1 MDKSDITRKSNRYD
15 ALHAFW
21 YTNPSPNCNLWGVMS
36 KLNNNEK
43 VSKILD
49 QIITITIAT
58 TSLTVFPWLKLDS
71 TNLPKF
77 VTLTSG
83 GFACLI
89 IIILSL
95 KKILASEFRNLT
107 YIYLSFILVSTLVI
121 LFADLE
127 ASTQIFGRLG
137 RNTGYIS
144 YISLF
149 SILMITSIISTKIM
163 QRKFLILT
171 LSVSSISLLIGYLQF
186 LEISPIRNISDFGKV
201 VGFFSNVNFHS
212 AFIGIVISTLLPYLL
227 SKSTSSL
234 SKILVI
240 VLLFLGVGQILISD
254 SIQGLLIFL
263 ISSSITFGLFL
274 RASIPFKILLPYII
288 VNLIILFMGYIALQ
302 NKGPLASLIY
312 EASIKA
318 RGDYWSAGWKM
329 TTLHPWFGVGFDG
342 YGDWYRRTRT
352 VESVLS
358 SNKDVTTDAAHNVFL
373 DISSSGGFPLLLV
386 YLILVIYTLI
396 SAIRVLR
403 RSKEFN
409 APFVAIFAGWVAYQV
424 QSLISINQ
432 LGLAIWGWVLT
443 GLIVGYEI
451 NTRGEQ
457 AENSPIAGVRGLKT
471 KALSGFL
478 VGAIIA
484 VVPFYASFKMQ
495 KGFDSADVQKLRTAT
510 VSWPFEIKTMI
521 DSAEIFRTNGYNDI
535 SLEIAR
541 LAVDKFPEYFDAW
554 YLLSLQPNA
563 TLEEKY
569 TSLKQLKRLNPKIF

>member
-1 MDKSDITRKSNRYD
+1 MSNQYE
-15 ALHAFW
+15 ALHPFW
-21 YTNPSPNCNLWGVMS
+21 YTNQHPNCNLWGVMS
-36 KLNNNEK
+36 KLNNKEK
-43 VSKILD
+43 GSKILD
-49 QIITITIAT
+49 QIITLTIAA
-58 TSLTVFPWLKLDS
+58 TSLIVFPWLKLDS

-95 KKILASEFRNLT
+95 KKILTSEFRNLT
-107 YIYLSFILVSTLVI
+107 FIYLSFILASTLVI
-121 LFADLE
+121 FFADLE
-127 ASTQIFGRLG
+127 KPTQLFGRLG

-149 SILMITSIISTKIM
+149 SILMVTSIISRKIM

-212 AFIGIVISTLLPYLL
+212 AFIGILLSTLFPYILW
-227 SKSTSSL
+227 KSTSSL
-234 SKILVI
+234 SNILI
-240 VLLFLGVGQILISD
+240 FILLFLGIGQILISE

-274 RASIPFKILLPYII
+274 RASKPFKILVPYIV
-288 VNLIILFMGYIALQ
+288 VNLMMLFMGFFALQ
-302 NKGPLASLIY
+302 NKGPLASFIY

-318 RGDYWSAGWKM
+318 RGDYWAAGWKM

-352 VESVLS
+352 VGSISDFGVKDF
-358 SNKDVTTDAAHNVFL
+358 SNAAHNVFL

-396 SAIRVLR
+396 SAIRVLK
-403 RSKEFN
+403 RSREFN

-443 GLIVGYEI
+443 GLIIGYEI
-451 NTRGEQ
+451 NSRADQEQ
-457 AENSPIAGVRGLKT
+457 SSPLTGVRGLTT
-471 KALSGFL
+471 KALIGFL
-478 VGAIIA
+478 VGAVIA
-484 VVPFYASFKMQ
+484 VVPLVNLIRIE
-495 KGFDSADVQKLRTAT
+495 SAAANGNLENILKISKQHPNSIGMIEQTLISLYEQQRYGECLELAKFAT
-510 VSWPFEIKTMI
+510 LNFENSYVSWKILSLLPGLDI
-521 DSAEIFRTNGYNDI
+521 AEIDNIRVQLN
-535 SLEIAR
+535 R
-541 LAVDKFPEYFDAW
+541 LDPLF
-554 YLLSLQPNA
+554 
-563 TLEEKY
+563 EK
-569 TSLKQLKRLNPKIF
+569 I

>member
-1 MDKSDITRKSNRYD
+1 
-15 ALHAFW
+15 
-21 YTNPSPNCNLWGVMS
+21 
-36 KLNNNEK
+36 
-43 VSKILD
+43 
-49 QIITITIAT
+49 
-58 TSLTVFPWLKLDS
+58 
-71 TNLPKF
+71 
-77 VTLTSG
+77 
-83 GFACLI
+83 
-89 IIILSL
+89 
-95 KKILASEFRNLT
+95 
-107 YIYLSFILVSTLVI
+107 
-121 LFADLE
+121 
-127 ASTQIFGRLG
+127 
-137 RNTGYIS
+137 
-144 YISLF
+144 
-149 SILMITSIISTKIM
+149 
-163 QRKFLILT
+163 
-171 LSVSSISLLIGYLQF
+171 
-186 LEISPIRNISDFGKV
+186 
-201 VGFFSNVNFHS
+201 
-212 AFIGIVISTLLPYLL
+212 
-227 SKSTSSL
+227 
-234 SKILVI
+234 
-240 VLLFLGVGQILISD
+240 
-254 SIQGLLIFL
+254 
-263 ISSSITFGLFL
+263 
-274 RASIPFKILLPYII
+274 
-288 VNLIILFMGYIALQ
+288 MGYIALQ

-352 VESVLS
+352 EGSISDFGVNDY
-358 SNKDVTTDAAHNVFL
+358 SNAAHNVFL

-451 NTRGEQ
+451 NSRGEQ

>member
-1 MDKSDITRKSNRYD
+1 
-15 ALHAFW
+15 
-21 YTNPSPNCNLWGVMS
+21 MS
-36 KLNNNEK
+36 KLNNKEK
-43 VSKILD
+43 GSKILD
-49 QIITITIAT
+49 QIITLTIVT
-58 TSLTVFPWLKLDS
+58 TSLIVFPWLKLDS

-89 IIILSL
+89 ITILSL

-107 YIYLSFILVSTLVI
+107 IIYLSFILASTLVI
-121 LFADLE
+121 FFADLE
-127 ASTQIFGRLG
+127 NSTQLFGRLG

-149 SILMITSIISTKIM
+149 SILMVTSIISTKIM
-163 QRKFLILT
+163 QGKFLLLT
-171 LSVSSISLLIGYLQF
+171 LLVSSISLLIGYLQF

-212 AFIGIVISTLLPYLL
+212 AFIGIVLSTLAPYLL
-227 SKSTSSL
+227 SKSISSL
-234 SKILVI
+234 NKKFIFI
-240 VLLFLGVGQILISD
+240 LLFLGVLQILISE
-254 SIQGLLIFL
+254 SIQGFLIFL
-263 ISSSITFGLFL
+263 ISSSITVGLFL
-274 RASIPFKILLPYII
+274 RVSRTFKVLVPYIM
-288 VNLIILFMGYIALQ
+288 VNLIILFMGFIALQ
-302 NKGPLASLIY
+302 NKGPLASFIY

-318 RGDYWSAGWKM
+318 RGDYWAAGWKM
-329 TTLHPWFGVGFDG
+329 TTLHPWLGVGFDG

-352 VESVLS
+352 LGSISDFGVNDY
-358 SNKDVTTDAAHNVFL
+358 SNAAHNVFL
-373 DISSSGGFPLLLV
+373 DISSSGGFPLLLI

-396 SAIRVLR
+396 SAIRVLK
-403 RSKEFN
+403 RSREFN
-409 APFVAIFAGWVAYQV
+409 APFIAIFAGWVAYQV

-443 GLIVGYEI
+443 GLIIGYEI
-451 NTRGEQ
+451 NTRGDQ
-457 AENSPIAGVRGLKT
+457 AQSSPLAGVRGLKT

-484 VVPFYASFKMQ
+484 AVPFYASFKMR
-495 KGFDSADVQKLRTAT
+495 KGFDSADVQKLRTAS

-541 LAVDKFPEYFDAW
+541 LAVDNFPEYFDAW
-554 YLLSLQPNA
+554 YLLSIQPNA
-563 TLEEKY
+563 TIAEKDI
-569 TSLKQLKRLNPKIF
+569 SLIQLKRLNPKVF

>member
-1 MDKSDITRKSNRYD
+1 
-15 ALHAFW
+15 
-21 YTNPSPNCNLWGVMS
+21 MS
-36 KLNNNEK
+36 KLNNKEK
-43 VSKILD
+43 GSQILD
-49 QIITITIAT
+49 QIITFTIAT
-58 TSLTVFPWLKLDS
+58 TSLIVFPWLKLDS

-95 KKILASEFRNLT
+95 KKILTSEFRNIT
-107 YIYLSFILVSTLVI
+107 IIYLSFILVSTYVI
-121 LFADLE
+121 FFADLE
-127 ASTQIFGRLG
+127 DSTQLFGKLG

-171 LSVSSISLLIGYLQF
+171 LLVSSISLLIGYLQF

-212 AFIGIVISTLLPYLL
+212 AFIGIVLSTLAPYLL
-227 SKSTSSL
+227 SKSISSL
-234 SKILVI
+234 SKTLIFI
-240 VLLFLGVGQILISD
+240 LLFLGVLQILISE

-274 RASIPFKILLPYII
+274 RASRPFKVLVPYIM
-288 VNLIILFMGYIALQ
+288 VNLIILFLGFIALQ
-302 NKGPLASLIY
+302 NKGPLANFIY

-318 RGDYWSAGWKM
+318 RGDYWAAGWKM

-352 VESVLS
+352 LGSISDFGVNDY
-358 SNKDVTTDAAHNVFL
+358 SNAAHNVFL
-373 DISSSGGFPLLLV
+373 DISSSGGFPLLLI

-396 SAIRVLR
+396 SAIRVLK
-403 RSKEFN
+403 RSREFN
-409 APFVAIFAGWVAYQV
+409 PPFVAIFAGWVAYQV

-443 GLIVGYEI
+443 GLIIGYEI
-451 NTRGEQ
+451 NTRGDQ
-457 AENSPIAGVRGLKT
+457 AQSSPLAGVRGLRT

-478 VGAIIA
+478 VGAIMAA
-484 VVPFYASFKMQ
+484 VPLANLTRIE
-495 KGFDSADVQKLRTAT
+495 SAAANGNLEKILKISKQYPNNIGMIEQTLISLYEQQRFGECLELAKFAT
-510 VSWPFEIKTMI
+510 LNFENSYVSWKI
-521 DSAEIFRTNGYNDI
+521 
-535 SLEIAR
+535 
-541 LAVDKFPEYFDAW
+541 
-554 YLLSLQPNA
+554 LSLLPGLDAAEVNNIRIQLNRLDP
-563 TLEEKY
+563 LFEK
-569 TSLKQLKRLNPKIF
+569 I

>member
-1 MDKSDITRKSNRYD
+1 
-15 ALHAFW
+15 
-21 YTNPSPNCNLWGVMS
+21 MS
-36 KLNNNEK
+36 KFNNKEK
-43 VSKILD
+43 NSKILD
-49 QIITITIAT
+49 QIILLTIAS
-58 TSLTVFPWLKLDS
+58 TSLIVLPWLKLDS

-77 VTLTSG
+77 VTLISG

-89 IIILSL
+89 TITLSL
-95 KKILASEFRNLT
+95 KKILSSEFKNIT
-107 YIYLSFILVSTLVI
+107 IIYFSFILVSTCVI

-127 ASTQIFGRLG
+127 GSTQLFGRLG

-149 SILMITSIISTKIM
+149 SILIITSIISTKIL
-163 QRKFLILT
+163 QKKFLILT
-171 LSVSSISLLIGYLQF
+171 FSVTSMSLLLGYLQF
-186 LEISPIRNISDFGKV
+186 LDISPIRNISDFGKV

-212 AFIGIVISTLLPYLL
+212 AFLGILLSTLLPYLL
-227 SKSTSSL
+227 WKSTSSL
-234 SKILVI
+234 SKMLVFI
-240 VLLFLGVGQILISD
+240 LLFLGVGQILISE

-274 RASIPFKILLPYII
+274 RASKPFKILVPYII
-288 VNLIILFMGYIALQ
+288 VNLTVLFMGFIALQ
-302 NKGPLASLIY
+302 NKGPLASFIY

-318 RGDYWSAGWKM
+318 RGDYWAAGWKM

-342 YGDWYRRTRT
+342 YSDWYRRTRT
-352 VESVLS
+352 LESVLS

-373 DISSSGGFPLLLV
+373 DISSSGGFPLLLI

-396 SAIRVLR
+396 SAIRVLK
-403 RSKEFN
+403 RSREFN

-443 GLIVGYEI
+443 GLIIGYEI
-451 NTRGEQ
+451 NTREAQ
-457 AENSPIAGVRGLKT
+457 DQSSPLAGVRGLKT

-478 VGAIIA
+478 IGAVIA

-495 KGFDSADVQKLRTAT
+495 KGFDSADVQKLRTAS

-521 DSAEIFRTNGYNDI
+521 DSAEIFRLNGYNDI

-541 LAVDKFPEYFDAW
+541 LAVDNFPEYFDAW
-554 YLLSLQPNA
+554 YLLSIQPNA
-563 TLEEKY
+563 TLEEKDS
-569 TSLKQLKRLNPKIF
+569 SLIQLRRLNPKIF

>member
-1 MDKSDITRKSNRYD
+1 
-15 ALHAFW
+15 
-21 YTNPSPNCNLWGVMS
+21 MS
-36 KLNNNEK
+36 KFNNKEK
-43 VSKILD
+43 NSKILD
-49 QIITITIAT
+49 QIILLTIAS
-58 TSLTVFPWLKLDS
+58 TSLIVLPWLKLDS

-77 VTLTSG
+77 VTLISG

-89 IIILSL
+89 TITLSL
-95 KKILASEFRNLT
+95 KKILSSEFRNIT
-107 YIYLSFILVSTLVI
+107 IIYFSFILVSTCVV

-127 ASTQIFGRLG
+127 GSTQLFGRLG

-149 SILMITSIISTKIM
+149 SILIITSIISTKIL
-163 QRKFLILT
+163 QKKFLILT
-171 LSVSSISLLIGYLQF
+171 FSVTSISLLLGYLQF
-186 LEISPIRNISDFGKV
+186 LDISPIRNISDFGKV

-212 AFIGIVISTLLPYLL
+212 AFLGILLSTLLPYLL
-227 SKSTSSL
+227 WKSTSSL
-234 SKILVI
+234 SKMLVFI
-240 VLLFLGVGQILISD
+240 LLFLGVGQILISE

-263 ISSSITFGLFL
+263 ISGLITFGLFL
-274 RASIPFKILLPYII
+274 RASKPFKILVPYII
-288 VNLIILFMGYIALQ
+288 VNLTVLFMGFIALQ
-302 NKGPLASLIY
+302 NKGPLASFIY

-318 RGDYWSAGWKM
+318 RGDYWAAGWKM

-352 VESVLS
+352 LESVLS

-373 DISSSGGFPLLLV
+373 DISSSGGFPLLLI

-396 SAIRVLR
+396 SAIRVLK
-403 RSKEFN
+403 RSREFN

-443 GLIVGYEI
+443 GLIIGYEI
-451 NTRGEQ
+451 NTREAQ
-457 AENSPIAGVRGLKT
+457 DQSSPLAGVRGLKA
-471 KALSGFL
+471 KALSGLL
-478 VGAIIA
+478 VGAVIA

-495 KGFDSADVQKLRTAT
+495 KGFDSADVQKLRTAS

-521 DSAEIFRTNGYNDI
+521 DSAEIFRLNGYNDI

-541 LAVDKFPEYFDAW
+541 LAVDNFPEYFDVW
-554 YLLSLQPNA
+554 YLLSIQPNA
-563 TLEEKY
+563 TLEEKDS
-569 TSLKQLKRLNPKIF
+569 SLIQLKRLNPKIF

>member
-1 MDKSDITRKSNRYD
+1 MSNQYE
-15 ALHAFW
+15 ALHPFW
-21 YTNPSPNCNLWGVMS
+21 YTNQHPNCNLWGVMS
-36 KLNNNEK
+36 KLNNKEK
-43 VSKILD
+43 GSKILD
-49 QIITITIAT
+49 QIITLTIAA
-58 TSLTVFPWLKLDS
+58 TSLIVFPWLKLDS

-95 KKILASEFRNLT
+95 KKILTSEFRNLT
-107 YIYLSFILVSTLVI
+107 FIYLSFILASTLVI
-121 LFADLE
+121 FFADLE
-127 ASTQIFGRLG
+127 KPTQLFGRLG

-149 SILMITSIISTKIM
+149 SILMVTSIISRKIM

-212 AFIGIVISTLLPYLL
+212 AFIGILLSTLFPYILW
-227 SKSTSSL
+227 KSTSSL
-234 SKILVI
+234 SNILI
-240 VLLFLGVGQILISD
+240 FILLFLGIGQILISE

-274 RASIPFKILLPYII
+274 RASKPFKILVPYIV
-288 VNLIILFMGYIALQ
+288 VNLMMLFMGFFALQ
-302 NKGPLASLIY
+302 NKGPLASFIY

-318 RGDYWSAGWKM
+318 RGDYWAAGWKM

-352 VESVLS
+352 LDSVLS

-396 SAIRVLR
+396 SAIRVLK
-403 RSKEFN
+403 RSREFN

-443 GLIVGYEI
+443 GLIIGYEI
-451 NTRGEQ
+451 NSRADQEQ
-457 AENSPIAGVRGLKT
+457 SSPLTGVRGLTT
-471 KALSGFL
+471 KALIGFL
-478 VGAIIA
+478 VGAVIA
-484 VVPFYASFKMQ
+484 VVPLVNLIRIE
-495 KGFDSADVQKLRTAT
+495 SAAANGNLENILKISKQHPNSIGMIEQTLISLYEQQRYGECLELAKFAT
-510 VSWPFEIKTMI
+510 LNFENSYVSWKILSLLPGLDI
-521 DSAEIFRTNGYNDI
+521 AEIDNIRVQLN
-535 SLEIAR
+535 R
-541 LAVDKFPEYFDAW
+541 LDPLF
-554 YLLSLQPNA
+554 
-563 TLEEKY
+563 EK
-569 TSLKQLKRLNPKIF
+569 I

>member
-1 MDKSDITRKSNRYD
+1 
-15 ALHAFW
+15 
-21 YTNPSPNCNLWGVMS
+21 MS
-36 KLNNNEK
+36 KLNKKEK
-43 VSKILD
+43 GSKILD
-49 QIITITIAT
+49 QIITLTIAT
-58 TSLTVFPWLKLDS
+58 TSLIVFPWLKLDS

-95 KKILASEFRNLT
+95 KKMLTSEFRILT
-107 YIYLSFILVSTLVI
+107 IIYLSFILVSTLVI
-121 LFADLE
+121 FFADLE
-127 ASTQIFGRLG
+127 NSTQLFGRLG

-163 QRKFLILT
+163 QRKFLFLT

-212 AFIGIVISTLLPYLL
+212 AFIGIVLSTLFPYLFW
-227 SKSTSSL
+227 KSTSSL
-234 SKILVI
+234 SKTLIFI
-240 VLLFLGVGQILISD
+240 LLFLGVGQILISE

-274 RASIPFKILLPYII
+274 RASKPFKILVPYII
-288 VNLIILFMGYIALQ
+288 VNLTLLFMGLIALQ
-302 NKGPLASLIY
+302 NKGPLASFIY

-318 RGDYWSAGWKM
+318 RGDYWAAGWKM
-329 TTLHPWFGVGFDG
+329 TTMHPWFGVGFDG

-352 VESVLS
+352 VESISDFGVQDF
-358 SNKDVTTDAAHNVFL
+358 SNAAHNVFL

-396 SAIRVLR
+396 SAIKVLK
-403 RSKEFN
+403 RSREFN

-443 GLIVGYEI
+443 GLIIGYEI
-451 NTRGEQ
+451 NTRGDQEQ
-457 AENSPIAGVRGLKT
+457 RSPLAGVRGLKT
-471 KALSGFL
+471 KALSGLL
-478 VGAIIA
+478 VGAVIA
-484 VVPFYASFKMQ
+484 VVPLVNLIRIE
-495 KGFDSADVQKLRTAT
+495 SAAANGNLENILKISKQHPNNIGMIEQTLISLYEQHRYGECLELAKFAT
-510 VSWPFEIKTMI
+510 LNFENSYVSWKI
-521 DSAEIFRTNGYNDI
+521 
-535 SLEIAR
+535 
-541 LAVDKFPEYFDAW
+541 
-554 YLLSLQPNA
+554 LSLLPGLDIAEVNNIRVQLNRLDP
-563 TLEEKY
+563 LFEK
-569 TSLKQLKRLNPKIF
+569 I